1 MPTYPDRDT
10 LRLRAPDG
18 RSLAEAAALAR
29 RELAPRP
36 PDRDLAPGRGER
48 GVSRQARRVG
58 SFTER
63 YGAVAE
69 RFHPGVLWAAAH
81 LAASPPGRLA
91 RCPDGWCLARA
102 YAKR

>member
-1 MPTYPDRDT
+1 M
-10 LRLRAPDG
+10 
-18 RSLAEAAALAR
+18 
-29 RELAPRP
+29 
-36 PDRDLAPGRGER
+36 
-48 GVSRQARRVG
+48 SRQARRVG